1 MDKSTSSTTC
11 SLRNLCRQSLHRK
24 LEKAGNNAEE
34 REKILKEF
42 GNEMGRLVLTQ
53 GRGRGGARKGGRSA
67 ASGNSWVPT
76 ASAPTAADVAGA
88 GKADKANEDQKATQ
102 MSPEDLK
109 IRKDNQVCR
118 IHATGGTCK
127 NLRETAG

>member
-1 MDKSTSSTTC
+1 MEQWGEGDKDAAGVDKSTSSTTC

-53 GRGRGGARKGGRSA
+53 GRGRGGARKGDE
-67 ASGNSWVPT
+67 V
-76 ASAPTAADVAGA
+76 
-88 GKADKANEDQKATQ
+88 Q
-102 MSPEDLK
+102 
-109 IRKDNQVCR
+109 
-118 IHATGGTCK
+118 
-127 NLRETAG
+127 